1 MFGTRY
7 ARLTV
12 VALLAALAL
21 LAFASAASAASAVQW
36 THAVYVA
43 GDNDLEKY
51 WDQYSLA
58 GLLDVPA
65 SPEVN
70 LVAMVDRLSTDGT
83 ELIEIDGG
91 VQSVVATYPEK
102 DFGDGDTLAWF
113 IETVR
118 ERYPST
124 YLCVT
129 LWDHGF
135 GWRYVAK
142 DQTSGGDHIT
152 MDEMGQALTDAGAR
166 IDILAFDAC
175 NMGDV
180 AVAYEAARTGKV
192 GIMVASEESVPFDGF
207 PYDEMLTPV
216 AEDPSRTPVQVATD
230 MVAGW
235 AAYYDALTSANGV
248 HLAAVDIARIGL
260 AASDMRAWSARL
272 AARLPAYAKAYSKAL
287 GRSWSPW
294 ATRYEDFGDVCR
306 QLIADASITDATLR
320 ALTRTV
326 LADLEAALIAQD
338 TAPKTARATGL
349 TLWWASKNTWTA
361 AQEDFRTQVS
371 FAQPAPVGMDWWAFL
386 RAYNKT

>member
-1 MFGTRY
+1 MFRTRH
-7 ARLTV
+7 ARLSV

-21 LAFASAASAASAVQW
+21 LAFASAASAASPAQW
-36 THAVYVA
+36 TVAVYVA

-51 WDQYSLA
+51 WDQYSLT

-65 SPEVN
+65 NPDVN
-70 LVAMVDRLSTDGT
+70 LVVMVDRLSTDGT

-91 VQSVVATYPEK
+91 VQRVVAMYPEK
-102 DFGDGDTLAWF
+102 DFGEGATLEWF

-118 ERYPST
+118 ARYPST

-216 AEDPSRTPVQVATD
+216 AKDPSRTPVQVATD

-235 AAYYDALTSANGV
+235 AAYYDSLTSANGV

-272 AARLPAYAKAYSKAL
+272 EAGLPAYAKAYSKAL
-287 GRSWSPW
+287 
-294 ATRYEDFGDVCR
+294 
-306 QLIADASITDATLR
+306 LR

-386 RAYNKT
+386 RAYNKK